1 MKTGKR
7 LWQYALHYKK
17 ILIWALV
24 MLTVAVTAELTGPMI
39 AKKMIDDHILG
50 IEKMWYEVPDK
61 SKYTVSYNGREYV
74 REDRLGPSAEK
85 TREVHVFQ
93 VGLDYYFV
101 DEAVPFDGKRTASGG
116 ELRISD
122 GKQSKTYQADRLSM
136 SEVYSFY
143 EPEVEG
149 LISLVFLYFGL
160 LIFSVFFH
168 YGQFY
173 LLQMGAN
180 RIIQKMRRDV
190 FANIQRLPV
199 RYFDNLPAGKIVA
212 RVTNDTEAIR
222 DLYVTVLSTFVTNFI
237 YIAGIFAALF
247 LLDIRLA
254 AACLVIVPLI
264 AVWSVIY
271 RKFASG
277 YNHKLRSINSEI
289 NAKMN
294 ESIQGMTIIQ
304 AFRREKETK
313 REFEQLNENHFRY
326 QNKMLNLNSL
336 MSHNLVNILRNV
348 TFAGLIWYFGGAALN
363 AEGMISIGALYAF
376 VDYLNRLFQPITA
389 IVNQFAKLELARVS
403 SERVFRL
410 LDEAGV
416 DVEETSADRMKGHVV
431 FEDVSFG
438 YDGGAAVLKNIS
450 FAANQGETVA
460 LVGHTGSGKSSI
472 MNVLFRFYDIQ
483 KGDVKIDGTSIYQM
497 SRQEIRQNMGIV
509 LQDPYLFSGTIA
521 SNVSLDSEEITREQ
535 VEEALKYVGAD
546 KLFAHLSKGI
556 DEPVIEK
563 GSTLSSGERQL
574 ISFARAL
581 AYNPA
586 ILILDEATANID
598 TETEA
603 VIQKALDVV
612 KKGRTTF
619 IIAHRLSTI
628 KNADQILVLE
638 KGRIIERGNHEEL
651 MKQKGQY
658 YQMYELQKGRG
669 KLSV

>member
-7 LWQYALHYKK
+7 LFQYALLYKK
-17 ILIWALV
+17 TLIAALV

-50 IEKMWYEVPDK
+50 IEKTWYEVSEK
-61 SKYTVSYNGREYV
+61 GKHTVAYKGREFV
-74 REDRLGPSAEK
+74 REDRADPSAEK
-85 TREVHVFQ
+85 RKEVHIFQ
-93 VGLDYYFV
+93 VGMNYYFV
-101 DEAVPFDGKRTASGG
+101 DEAVPFDGKRTAAGG
-116 ELRISD
+116 ELRISS
-122 GKQSKTYQADRLSM
+122 GKQSETYQAVPLSK
-136 SEVYSFY
+136 SEVFSFY
-143 EPEVEG
+143 EPEVGG
-149 LISLVFLYFGL
+149 LVSLVLLYLVL
-160 LIFSVFFH
+160 LIFSIFFH
-168 YGQFY
+168 YGQIY
-173 LLQMGAN
+173 LLQMSAN
-180 RIIQKMRRDV
+180 RIIQKMRQDV

-222 DLYVTVLSTFVTNFI
+222 DLYVTVLSTFATNLI
-237 YIAGIFAALF
+237 YMAGIFAALL
-247 LLDIRLA
+247 LLDVRLA
-254 AACLVIVPLI
+254 SVCLLILPLI
-264 AVWSVIY
+264 VIWAAAY

-304 AFRREKETK
+304 AFRRQKDIK
-313 REFEQLNENHFRY
+313 REFEQLNDSHFQY

-336 MSHNLVNILRNV
+336 MSHNLINILRNLMF
-348 TFAGLIWYFGGAALN
+348 TALIWYFGGAALN
-363 AEGMISIGALYAF
+363 AEGMISIGVLYAF
-376 VDYLNRLFQPITA
+376 VDYLNRLFEPITG

-410 LDEAGV
+410 LDEPGV
-416 DVEETSADRMKGHVV
+416 EVEDKSSEKVNGHVV
-431 FEDVSFG
+431 FKDVSFC
-438 YDGGAAVLKNIS
+438 YDDGDDVLQNIS
-450 FAANQGETVA
+450 FEAKQGETVA
-460 LVGHTGSGKSSI
+460 LVGHTGSGKSSV

-483 KGDVKIDGTSIYQM
+483 KGDVTIDGTSIYHM
-497 SRQEIRQNMGIV
+497 SRQEIRQHMGIV

-521 SNVSLDSEEITREQ
+521 SNVSLENEDISREQ
-535 VEEALKYVGAD
+535 IEAALKHVGAD
-546 KLFAHLSKGI
+546 KLFAQLPKGF

-581 AYNPA
+581 AYDPA

-603 VIQKALDVV
+603 MIQKALDVV

-628 KNADQILVLE
+628 RNADQILVLD
-638 KGRIIERGNHEEL
+638 KGRIIERGHHEEL

-669 KLSV
+669 TLIG